1 MTTAGLREGAY
12 PELSGKQLEPEDK
25 MSTRDN
31 KSFSF
36 TDRVQRSALIC
47 GILALSLRP
56 IPATGQAS
64 GSLLTTRAELTAAMQ
79 QAEARAAR
87 GDSRVDNNLSAAAI
101 RQRLTRG
108 DFEVGD
114 RILLVYVS
122 DIKHI
127 DTLAVH
133 ERLVVD
139 LPANGS
145 VSVVGVLRSELSDR
159 IELELLKYVKVTQ
172 VEVTPLTRV
181 AILGEVL
188 HPGYFALR
196 ADVPLADAIMVA
208 GGASATADI
217 GRSVVRRASAEVR
230 SSEETHRAISGGLTL
245 DQFGLT
251 AGDELVI
258 GKKRQLFA
266 GAMTPFLGA
275 VASVAAI
282 YVALHHR

>member
-1 MTTAGLREGAY
+1 
-12 PELSGKQLEPEDK
+12 

-36 TDRVQRSALIC
+36 ADRVHLSALLC
-47 GILALSLRP
+47 GILAILFRP
-56 IPATGQAS
+56 TPAAGQSS
-64 GSLLTTRAELTAAMQ
+64 GSLLMTRAELTAAMQ
-79 QAEARAAR
+79 QAEVRAAR
-87 GDSRVDNNLSAAAI
+87 GDSRLDNNLRAAAI

-108 DFEVGD
+108 DFQVGD

-122 DIKHI
+122 DIQHV
-127 DTLAVH
+127 DTLVV
-133 ERLVVD
+133 RDGLGVD
-139 LPANGS
+139 LPGNAR

-159 IELELLKYVKVTQ
+159 VELELLKYVKATQ

-181 AILGEVL
+181 AILGEVM

-208 GGASATADI
+208 GGASAAADI
-217 GRSVVRRASAEVR
+217 GRSVVRRANAEVR
-230 SSEETHRAISGGLTL
+230 SSDETHRAISGGLTL

-258 GKKRQLFA
+258 GKKSQLLT
-266 GAMTPFLGA
+266 GATPILGA
-275 VASVAAI
+275 IASVAAI